1 MKNNLPTIVPQVI
14 DGVEVNAINARELWE
29 NLEIQTPFH
38 KWIQR
43 RLDDSMFVEGQDF
56 VTMDK
61 NVRGGKQVD
70 YIISLEMAKHLAMME
85 KTGRAFEVRQY
96 FIDAEK
102 KLRQI
107 AVKAPV
113 RLTPAEMLL
122 QQAQLMLEMERKTSE
137 LEEGKHF
144 INVTNIDIGGKQKV
158 RMLTKCDV
166 VRLGVFIK
174 TPMAKEFR

>member
-43 RLDDSMFVEGQDF
+43 RLEDSMFVEGQDY
-56 VTMDK
+56 VSMDK
-61 NVRGGKQVD
+61 SVRREVGGTTQRE

-137 LEEGKHF
+137 LDK
-144 INVTNIDIGGKQKV
+144 
-158 RMLTKCDV
+158 RV
-166 VRLGVFIK
+166 VQLE
-174 TPMAKEFR
+174 AKNERDGFERETTLRNEA

>member
-1 MKNNLPTIVPQVI
+1 MTDSQVGGRPSIMWTKRGVVRLGFFVRI
-14 DGVEVNAINARELWE
+14 DEPRFNKKE
-29 NLEIQTPFH
+29 
-38 KWIQR
+38 
-43 RLDDSMFVEGQDF
+43 
-56 VTMDK
+56 
-61 NVRGGKQVD
+61 

-144 INVTNIDIGGKQKV
+144 IIKEVSSVTNHHGRRSNLKSKTT
-158 RMLTKCDV
+158 MWTKRGV
-166 VRLGVFIK
+166 VRLGFFIK

>member
-1 MKNNLPTIVPQVI
+1 LSSKLPTIVPQVI

-29 NLEIQTPFH
+29 NLEVKTKFAD
-38 KWIQR
+38 WISR
-43 RLDDSMFVEGQDF
+43 KIDDSMFVEGQDYL
-56 VTMDK
+56 VLKTENRNNRNLQESK
-61 NVRGGKQVD
+61 D

-137 LEEGKHF
+137 LDK
-144 INVTNIDIGGKQKV
+144 
-158 RMLTKCDV
+158 RV
-166 VRLGVFIK
+166 VQLE
-174 TPMAKEFR
+174 AKNERDGFERETTLRNEA

>member
-1 MKNNLPTIVPQVI
+1 
-14 DGVEVNAINARELWE
+14 
-29 NLEIQTPFH
+29 
-38 KWIQR
+38 
-43 RLDDSMFVEGQDF
+43 MFVEGQDF

-137 LEEGKHF
+137 LDK
-144 INVTNIDIGGKQKV
+144 
-158 RMLTKCDV
+158 RV
-166 VRLGVFIK
+166 VQLE
-174 TPMAKEFR
+174 AKNERDGFERETTLRNEA

>member
-29 NLEIQTPFH
+29 NLEVKTKFAD
-38 KWIQR
+38 WISR
-43 RLDDSMFVEGQDF
+43 KIDDSMFVEGQDYL
-56 VTMDK
+56 VLKTENRNNRNLQESK
-61 NVRGGKQVD
+61 D

-113 RLTPAEMLL
+113 RLTHAEMLL
-122 QQAQLMLEMERKTSE
+122 QQAQLMLDMERKTSE
-137 LEEGKHF
+137 LDK
-144 INVTNIDIGGKQKV
+144 
-158 RMLTKCDV
+158 RV
-166 VRLGVFIK
+166 VQLE
-174 TPMAKEFR
+174 AKNERDGFEKETTLRNEA